1 MPLKRNFLPCRCL
14 KYCRG
19 LKADS
24 FVDNNQSIDSTHVIA
39 QVCIQLYTV
48 QIYMLILYQVER
60 WLRLRRQS
68 CLPSKLQKFQETG
81 WRCLLY
87 LSAFFYFSS
96 KNQMYFSRV
105 GGCSTYLPSSTESF
119 VSGKSRGSTASTT
132 AGTATRIIRCA
143 VKKKISFLTDC
154 NPGGAGCLVLLH
166 GRTLFLWD
174 SLNQVEF
181 YFGCN
186 GAQLL
191 LLMALPAWHCSHIS
205 GNFIAVN
212 SLDVC

>member
-1 MPLKRNFLPCRCL
+1 
-14 KYCRG
+14 
-19 LKADS
+19 
-24 FVDNNQSIDSTHVIA
+24 
-39 QVCIQLYTV
+39 
-48 QIYMLILYQVER
+48 MLILYQVER

-81 WRCLLY
+81 WRCLFY
-87 LSAFFYFSS
+87 LSALFYFSTKKS
-96 KNQMYFSRV
+96 NLIFS
-105 GGCSTYLPSSTESF
+105 CWWLFY
-119 VSGKSRGSTASTT
+119 VSALFYGIFCLWEKPWFHSINHCWDGYPYHKVCN
-132 AGTATRIIRCA
+132 GNIF
-143 VKKKISFLTDC
+143 SFLTDC

-205 GNFIAVN
+205 ENFIAVN
-212 SLDVC
+212 SLDVCSASSTLYD